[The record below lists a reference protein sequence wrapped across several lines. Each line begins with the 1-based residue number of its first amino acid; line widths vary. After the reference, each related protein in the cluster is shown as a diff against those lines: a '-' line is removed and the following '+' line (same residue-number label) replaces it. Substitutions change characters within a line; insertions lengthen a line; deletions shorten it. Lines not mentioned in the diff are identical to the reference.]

1 MRKKGVAASVWL
13 NTKEQER
20 YQAMADAR
28 GITLSALFKESMEK
42 AASTVDATVSLKALA
57 ADQRA
62 DTSRVLD
69 RILES
74 DALHA
79 QERARFL
86 DELRQVFG
94 NFLADLKESQRE
106 AVKEAFLFGQKNPTG
121 TQPRKPTDHEL
132 GIHRPPTP
140 RS

>member
-1 MRKKGVAASVWL
+1 MTKRKTSIALTAR
-13 NTKEQER
+13 EIER
-20 YQAMADAR
+20 FQQAADAR
-28 GITLSALFKESMEK
+28 GLSFSKFMAQSAVNALE
-42 AASTVDATVSLKALA
+42 TNDVTVSLKEFA
-57 ADQRA
+57 ADLRA

-106 AVKEAFLFGQKNPTG
+106 AVKEAFLFGQKNPTAIL
-121 TQPRKPTDHEL
+121 PRMPTDHEL

>member
-1 MRKKGVAASVWL
+1 MTKRKTSIALTAR
-13 NTKEQER
+13 EIER
-20 YQAMADAR
+20 FQQAADAR
-28 GITLSALFKESMEK
+28 GLSFSKFMAQSAVNALE
-42 AASTVDATVSLKALA
+42 TNDATVSLKEFA
-57 ADQRA
+57 ADLRA

-86 DELRQVFG
+86 DEQRQVLG
-94 NFLADLKESQRE
+94 NFLADLKASQRE
-106 AVKEAFLFGQKNPTG
+106 AIKEAFVFGQKNPAAQ
-121 TQPRKPTDHEL
+121 QPRVPTDHDL
-132 GIHRPPTP
+132 GIHRPPTT

>member
-1 MRKKGVAASVWL
+1 MTKRKTSIALTAR
-13 NTKEQER
+13 EIER
-20 YQAMADAR
+20 FQQAADAR
-28 GITLSALFKESMEK
+28 GMSFSKFMAQSAANAME
-42 AASTVDATVSLKALA
+42 TGDAMVSLKAFA
-57 ADQRA
+57 ADLRA

-106 AVKEAFLFGQKNPTG
+106 AVKEAFLFGQKNPTVI
-121 TQPRKPTDHEL
+121 QPRMPTDHEL